1 MKSVPFALLRH
12 ATTAWNESGRLQ
24 GMTDI
29 PLSPAG
35 VALAKAWRL
44 PPPADGWKRM
54 CSPLQRASGTAALL
68 QPTAPVTVDARLR
81 EMSFGDWEGHTLAE
95 LRATVGQKFLDAE
108 RRGLDFE
115 PPGGES
121 PRLVMARIV
130 DWAAEIARSG
140 EPVVAVSH
148 KAAIRA
154 LLALA
159 TGWDM
164 QGRQP
169 VKLDWHCLHFFAART
184 DGRIILERPNVA
196 LAPKTVP
203 GTMPETV
210 GAA

>member
-1 MKSVPFALLRH
+1 MKGVPFALLRH

-29 PLSPAG
+29 PLSSAG
-35 VALAKAWRL
+35 AALARGWHL

-68 QPTAPVTVDARLR
+68 RPTAPFTVDARLR

-108 RRGLDFE
+108 RRGLDFQ

-121 PRLVMARIV
+121 PRMVMARIA
-130 DWAAEIARSG
+130 DWTAEIARAG
-140 EPVVAVSH
+140 DPVVAVCH

-169 VKLDWHCLHFFAART
+169 VKLDWHCLHFFAVHT
-184 DGRIILERPNVA
+184 DGRIILERPNVS
-196 LAPKTVP
+196 LA
-203 GTMPETV
+203 PETV
-210 GAA
+210 SAA